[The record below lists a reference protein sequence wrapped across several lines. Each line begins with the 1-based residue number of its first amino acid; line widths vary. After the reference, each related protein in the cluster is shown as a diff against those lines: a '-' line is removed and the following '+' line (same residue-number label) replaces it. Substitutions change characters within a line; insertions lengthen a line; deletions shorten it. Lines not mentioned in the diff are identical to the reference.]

1 MRQKPYIRACNTWL
15 AACLLLAQKLPR
27 HGSQRTTRRAAR
39 VRRET
44 QTTWHHNT
52 ALPSTR
58 SRFACRIRQ
67 ADGKPRRNRST
78 LKLATTGAFAN
89 PWVCCSV
96 RMAAASN
103 CLMHAHCITLKS
115 QTFNWRGDMKFGT
128 VERSDGLL
136 PYVSQLQWRVFRFSK
151 DPEQI
156 CGTPQPHLAIPSTPA
171 IHQLLETNM
180 TTTSYALVV
189 VILFCWT
196 SWVTVAKAAR
206 PKDRKGHVLSND
218 FFLSSS
224 LLPPRTPRATQQP
237 SIHNNSAHPTT
248 HKPVSQHQ
256 TQQHNSDHGS
266 QPVPQVARALQLVH
280 LPRRI
285 HFEEPIQAEG
295 ARRPLGTVSS
305 MLLSPLDAPGAL
317 SLSNTRLTCAQIP
330 RLVRLA
336 PEERQDRTEGN
347 GDTN

>member
-1 MRQKPYIRACNTWL
+1 
-15 AACLLLAQKLPR
+15 
-27 HGSQRTTRRAAR
+27 
-39 VRRET
+39 
-44 QTTWHHNT
+44 
-52 ALPSTR
+52 
-58 SRFACRIRQ
+58 
-67 ADGKPRRNRST
+67 
-78 LKLATTGAFAN
+78 
-89 PWVCCSV
+89 
-96 RMAAASN
+96 MAAASD
-103 CLMHAHCITLKS
+103 CLMHAYCITLKS

-156 CGTPQPHLAIPSTPA
+156 YGTPQPHLTIPSTPA
-171 IHQLLETNM
+171 IQQLLETNM
-180 TTTSYALVV
+180 TTTSYELFV

-196 SWVTVAKAAR
+196 SWATVAKAAR
-206 PKDRKGHVLSND
+206 PQGPRTEKATSSPNN

-336 PEERQDRTEGN
+336 PEERQDRAEDHGGSHGPPCDLTY
-347 GDTN
+347 